1 MPPRSRGAGLD
12 MTTVSNDTQAP
23 PTVTAT
29 MSAGQQ
35 PTAWNRVEIRI
46 VVDVAVLAIA
56 TATVALTT
64 FQVRGSQS
72 LGWLVAFSIMVFAL
86 LHGRR
91 RRSMFPPHIL
101 DELGAVATTTA
112 LVAVTLLSVRV
123 LVSREAGA
131 GSQTA
136 RQWITVAVA
145 LGIGRLLVSLYESR
159 ESRRGERYDPTLIVG
174 AGKIGHSIA
183 RRLLE
188 HPELGL
194 RPIGLL
200 DDAPLEGESSGVSVL
215 GDLSA
220 LDAVIHRYG
229 VKRVIVSFSGMP
241 HDALLDVMRRCQQL
255 GVKISVVPR
264 FFETMKQKF
273 EVDCVGSMPLVSIS
287 PTNPRAWPFSLK
299 YALDRVVAASLLIV
313 LAPLFL
319 ACAFAVRVSLGRPIL
334 FRQPR
339 VGRDGRVFTMLKF
352 RSMQGGPEWS
362 PSQLPPDTAPGGRE
376 GVDRQTQFGGFLRRA
391 SLDELPQLINVL
403 RGDMSLVGPRPE
415 RPEFA
420 QLFEQSIHRYGERH
434 RVKAGVTGWAQ
445 VNGLRGNTSLADRA
459 DWDNYYIDN
468 WSLLLDLRIL
478 ILTAVLLISRPV
490 ELPLTVERAP
500 DTVGDSTP

>member
-1 MPPRSRGAGLD
+1 
-12 MTTVSNDTQAP
+12 
-23 PTVTAT
+23 
-29 MSAGQQ
+29 
-35 PTAWNRVEIRI
+35 
-46 VVDVAVLAIA
+46 
-56 TATVALTT
+56 
-64 FQVRGSQS
+64 
-72 LGWLVAFSIMVFAL
+72 
-86 LHGRR
+86 
-91 RRSMFPPHIL
+91 
-101 DELGAVATTTA
+101 
-112 LVAVTLLSVRV
+112 
-123 LVSREAGA
+123 
-131 GSQTA
+131 
-136 RQWITVAVA
+136 
-145 LGIGRLLVSLYESR
+145 
-159 ESRRGERYDPTLIVG
+159 
-174 AGKIGHSIA
+174 
-183 RRLLE
+183 
-188 HPELGL
+188 
-194 RPIGLL
+194 
-200 DDAPLEGESSGVSVL
+200 
-215 GDLSA
+215 
-220 LDAVIHRYG
+220 
-229 VKRVIVSFSGMP
+229 
-241 HDALLDVMRRCQQL
+241 
-255 GVKISVVPR
+255 
-264 FFETMKQKF
+264 MKQKF

-287 PTNPRAWPFSLK
+287 PTDPRAWPFSLK

-468 WSLLLDLRIL
+468 WSLLLDLKIL
-478 ILTAVLLISRPV
+478 ILTAVVLISRQAESPR
-490 ELPLTVERAP
+490 TVERVP
-500 DTVGDSTP
+500 DTASDSPT